1 MHFLSTAAL
10 AAAPPRRRGR
20 RAAAT
25 VGTEV
30 GSVAGAAVR
39 LAAGQKE
46 APSAQAEGATLLT
59 ARAHV

>member
-10 AAAPPRRRGR
+10 AAA
-20 RAAAT
+20 AA

-30 GSVAGAAVR
+30 GPAAVGTEAGSAAGAAVR

-46 APSAQAEGATLLT
+46 EPSAQAEGATLLT